1 MRVKAGK
8 MCLIR
13 EKTTLKIYLAIAEG
27 GARVLVV
34 AERGIGD
41 SIALGGKIKNQDAG
55 GCEGRGKCGDVSG
68 WPKR

>member
-1 MRVKAGK
+1 M
-8 MCLIR
+8 IR

-41 SIALGGKIKNQDAG
+41 SVALGGKAR
-55 GCEGRGKCGDVSG
+55 CR
-68 WPKR
+68 RL